1 MSGAYRNILV
11 AYDGSPAADAALDQA
26 VAVAHSEHAL
36 LTLMTVVRPPNG
48 VVTMAGGE
56 PVARSVHEAYE
67 RCLRQATERVPDDI
81 GVTHVIVDGIPALRI
96 LEQAK
101 SGRYDLI
108 VMGSRGRGRI
118 AGGLLGSVSAEVLH
132 AAKVPVLVTHAAKQ
146 REPAQK
152 PPAELYASQRG

>member
-11 AYDGSPAADAALDQA
+11 AYDGSPAADAALGQA
-26 VAVAHSEHAL
+26 ILLAESERAL

-48 VVTMAGGE
+48 MASIAGGE
-56 PVARSVHEAYE
+56 PLARSIHEAYE
-67 RCLRQATERVPDDI
+67 TCLRRATDTVPEDI
-81 GVTHVIVDGIPALRI
+81 GVTRVIVDGIPALRV

-101 SGRYDLI
+101 KGRHDLI

-132 AAKVPVLVTHAAKQ
+132 HAEVPVLVTHAPKDAEKEKDKAK
-146 REPAQK
+146 ETAI
-152 PPAELYASQRG
+152 A